1 MAHQLYNYNGLCKN
15 IHGHSYLLYVTVGG
29 HVMRANSDPND
40 GMVMDFS
47 ELKKIVNENIINE
60 FDHALVLNSQ
70 ASEDS
75 LQKLKKITEK
85 TIVVP
90 FQPTSENLTEYFAKM
105 IIINLP
111 PSIKLLSVRL
121 HETNTSYCEWLQED
135 NISDLTN

>member
-60 FDHALVLNSQ
+60 FDRSKD
-70 ASEDS
+70 ASS
-75 LQKLKKITEK
+75 TIKIR
-85 TIVVP
+85 
-90 FQPTSENLTEYFAKM
+90 PT
-105 IIINLP
+105 LP
-111 PSIKLLSVRL
+111 RMPNMVCKCGILAGT
-121 HETNTSYCEWLQED
+121 TN
-135 NISDLTN
+135 